1 MKITHLFSLFKK
13 AGVAWMDDFAPS
25 MGAAISYYT
34 VFSLAPLLVIVIA
47 IAGAVFGRDAVT
59 GQIVAQ
65 LSGLIGQDGAEV
77 VQGLVK
83 AASDTDKGL
92 VAGLVSV
99 VVLLIGATTVFA
111 ELQSALDRIWH
122 VPVEERPSG
131 LRALL
136 MTRLVSFGLILGVA
150 FLLMVSLSVSAG
162 LAAFGSWAGELFPG
176 WELLLQLLNIAI
188 SLSVGTLLFAMIYK
202 LMPSTPIAWKD
213 VWIGAG
219 VTAVL
224 FEVGKLLIGLYL
236 GKSGVN
242 ETFAAAGSLVVLLAW
257 VYYAAQVFL
266 LGAEFTKVYADDH
279 GSRSAAKAMRKTE
292 QTGAEGLPVE
302 VPKPGPSVPATQ
314 LPDGQAPSAAGTQL
328 PDNRVPVTAVGVGG
342 AKGAQPAVAAAD
354 VASGLSQGSVSAAS
368 VAAGSGSAAKGS
380 AAVVAA
386 ASQSVDIGKPVVTQT
401 GGTKVVTVPVAPR
414 GQKAIESELE
424 IAKKALVTQVISLV
438 AMTVLDVAL
447 SQYAKRMDKRISLR
461 HQARKLARNR
471 SPVGRALTWLKR
483 R

>member
-1 MKITHLFSLFKK
+1 MKITHFFSLFKK
-13 AGVAWMDDFAPS
+13 AGVAWIDDFAPS

-99 VVLLIGATTVFA
+99 VVVLIGATTVFA

-131 LRALL
+131 FRALV

-162 LAAFGSWAGELFPG
+162 LAAFGSWADDLFPG
-176 WELLLQLLNIAI
+176 WELLMQLLNVAI

-213 VWIGAG
+213 VWIGAA

-224 FEVGKLLIGLYL
+224 FEVGKLVIGLYL
-236 GKSGVN
+236 GKSGVT

-266 LGAEFTKVYADDH
+266 LGAEFTKVYADEH
-279 GSRSAAKAMRKTE
+279 GSLAGAKAMRKTE
-292 QTGAEGLPVE
+292 QTAAEGLPVE
-302 VPKPGPSVPATQ
+302 VPKTGPAVPATQ
-314 LPDGQAPSAAGTQL
+314 VPDS
-328 PDNRVPVTAVGVGG
+328 RVPVTAVGAAG
-342 AKGAQPAVAAAD
+342 AKDAQPAVAAATA
-354 VASGLSQGSVSAAS
+354 ASGLSQGSVSAAS

-424 IAKKALVTQVISLV
+424 IAKKALVTQVLSLV
-438 AMTVLDVAL
+438 AMTVLDMAL
-447 SQYAKRMDKRISLR
+447 TQYAKRMDKRISLR
-461 HQARKLARNR
+461 HQARKLARSR
-471 SPVGRALTWLKR
+471 SPVGRALTWFKR